1 MDQQKSSGH
10 AILRL
15 FRSRVRR
22 QRKAQLILLSKAI
35 VFQVF
40 SVLMTFLLTFVLTH
54 NVDIS
59 LSLSAFDIILKI
71 VLYYVFDVSW
81 TRLFNHF

>member
-1 MDQQKSSGH
+1 MVQRKSSGH
-10 AILRL
+10 ALLRL
-15 FRSRVRR
+15 FRSRIRR

-35 VFQVF
+35 VFQAF
-40 SVLMTFLLTFVLTH
+40 SVVMTFLVTFLFTH
-54 NVDIS
+54 DVDIS
-59 LSLSAFDIILKI
+59 LSLSAFDIILKV

>member
-1 MDQQKSSGH
+1 MQKSSGH
-10 AILRL
+10 ALLRL

-22 QRKAQLILLSKAI
+22 QRKAQLILLCKAVI
-35 VFQVF
+35 FQVF
-40 SVLMTFLLTFVLTH
+40 SVLMTFLLTFVFTH

-59 LSLSAFDIILKI
+59 LSLSTLDIFLKI
-71 VLYYVFDVSW
+71 TLYYVFDVSW